1 MSPKTTPSAAMVA
14 AMVRGLTGAEPLIG
28 SWAGWLMESYSHWQV
43 LGGNQSQSGC
53 AGACFFALK
62 SHLLSFPFPA
72 FHTIRTMN
80 TIQTIINQGLAQ
92 AQGAAPA
99 GADQQS
105 GGWTIL
111 AMYALL
117 FVGMYFLLFAPQRKR
132 QKELEKLQ
140 SDLAVGDKVL
150 AAGGIYG
157 RVVSIKEDRIT
168 LELDSGRL
176 VVHKSAIMGKD
187 ADAIVKA

>member
-1 MSPKTTPSAAMVA
+1 
-14 AMVRGLTGAEPLIG
+14 
-28 SWAGWLMESYSHWQV
+28 
-43 LGGNQSQSGC
+43 
-53 AGACFFALK
+53 
-62 SHLLSFPFPA
+62 
-72 FHTIRTMN
+72 MN
-80 TIQTIINQGLAQ
+80 IIQTVVIQGLAQ
-92 AQGAAPA
+92 AQPAA
-99 GADQQS
+99 GAPQAEQG

-111 AMYALL
+111 IMYALL

-140 SDLAVGDKVL
+140 SELSVGDKVL

-157 RVVSIKEDRIT
+157 RVVSIKDDRIT

-187 ADAIVKA
+187 VDAVIKA

>member
-1 MSPKTTPSAAMVA
+1 
-14 AMVRGLTGAEPLIG
+14 
-28 SWAGWLMESYSHWQV
+28 
-43 LGGNQSQSGC
+43 
-53 AGACFFALK
+53 
-62 SHLLSFPFPA
+62 
-72 FHTIRTMN
+72 MN
-80 TIQTIINQGLAQ
+80 IIQTVVIQGLAQ
-92 AQGAAPA
+92 AQPAA
-99 GADQQS
+99 GAPQAEQG

-111 AMYALL
+111 IMYALL

-140 SDLAVGDKVL
+140 TELTVGDKVL

-157 RVVSIKEDRIT
+157 RVVSIKDDRIT

-187 ADAIVKA
+187 ADAVVQA

>member
-1 MSPKTTPSAAMVA
+1 
-14 AMVRGLTGAEPLIG
+14 
-28 SWAGWLMESYSHWQV
+28 
-43 LGGNQSQSGC
+43 
-53 AGACFFALK
+53 
-62 SHLLSFPFPA
+62 
-72 FHTIRTMN
+72 MN
-80 TIQTIINQGLAQ
+80 IIQTVINQGLAQ
-92 AQGAAPA
+92 AQSAAPT
-99 GADQQS
+99 GGDQQS

-140 SDLAVGDKVL
+140 SDLSVGDKVL

-157 RVVSIKEDRIT
+157 RVVSLKDDRVTI
-168 LELDSGRL
+168 ELDSGRM

-187 ADAIVKA
+187 TDAIVQA

>member
-1 MSPKTTPSAAMVA
+1 
-14 AMVRGLTGAEPLIG
+14 
-28 SWAGWLMESYSHWQV
+28 
-43 LGGNQSQSGC
+43 
-53 AGACFFALK
+53 
-62 SHLLSFPFPA
+62 
-72 FHTIRTMN
+72 MN
-80 TIQTIINQGLAQ
+80 IIQTVINQWLAQ
-92 AQGAAPA
+92 APA
-99 GADQQS
+99 GAAGEPS
-105 GGWTIL
+105 PWPTLIMMGL
-111 AMYALL
+111 MMA
-117 FVGMYFLLFAPQRKR
+117 GMYFLLIAPQRKR

-187 ADAIVKA
+187 VDAVVQA

>member
-1 MSPKTTPSAAMVA
+1 
-14 AMVRGLTGAEPLIG
+14 
-28 SWAGWLMESYSHWQV
+28 
-43 LGGNQSQSGC
+43 
-53 AGACFFALK
+53 
-62 SHLLSFPFPA
+62 
-72 FHTIRTMN
+72 MN
-80 TIQTIINQGLAQ
+80 IIQTVINQGLA
-92 AQGAAPA
+92 ADVPA
-99 GADQQS
+99 GATQEAFNPVS
-105 GGWTIL
+105 
-111 AMYALL
+111 LL
-117 FVGMYFLLFAPQRKR
+117 FPLLMLAGMYFLLIAPQRKR

-187 ADAIVKA
+187 VDAVVQA

>member
-1 MSPKTTPSAAMVA
+1 
-14 AMVRGLTGAEPLIG
+14 
-28 SWAGWLMESYSHWQV
+28 
-43 LGGNQSQSGC
+43 
-53 AGACFFALK
+53 
-62 SHLLSFPFPA
+62 
-72 FHTIRTMN
+72 MN
-80 TIQTIINQGLAQ
+80 IIQTVINQGLAQ
-92 AQGAAPA
+92 AQGAAA
-99 GADQQS
+99 GAGEQQS

-187 ADAIVKA
+187 VDAVVQA

>member
-1 MSPKTTPSAAMVA
+1 
-14 AMVRGLTGAEPLIG
+14 
-28 SWAGWLMESYSHWQV
+28 
-43 LGGNQSQSGC
+43 
-53 AGACFFALK
+53 
-62 SHLLSFPFPA
+62 
-72 FHTIRTMN
+72 MN
-80 TIQTIINQGLAQ
+80 IIQTVINHGLAQ
-92 AQGAAPA
+92 AQPA
-99 GADQQS
+99 TSA
-105 GGWTIL
+105 GGEPSPWPTLIMMGL
-111 AMYALL
+111 MMA
-117 FVGMYFLLFAPQRKR
+117 GMYFLLIAPQRKR

-187 ADAIVKA
+187 VDAVVQA

>member
-1 MSPKTTPSAAMVA
+1 
-14 AMVRGLTGAEPLIG
+14 
-28 SWAGWLMESYSHWQV
+28 
-43 LGGNQSQSGC
+43 
-53 AGACFFALK
+53 
-62 SHLLSFPFPA
+62 
-72 FHTIRTMN
+72 MN
-80 TIQTIINQGLAQ
+80 IIQTVVIQGLAQ
-92 AQGAAPA
+92 AQA
-99 GADQQS
+99 GAGAQGEQAS

-157 RVVSIKEDRIT
+157 RVVSLKDDRVT

-176 VVHKSAIMGKD
+176 TVHKSAIMGKD
-187 ADAIVKA
+187 VDAVVQA